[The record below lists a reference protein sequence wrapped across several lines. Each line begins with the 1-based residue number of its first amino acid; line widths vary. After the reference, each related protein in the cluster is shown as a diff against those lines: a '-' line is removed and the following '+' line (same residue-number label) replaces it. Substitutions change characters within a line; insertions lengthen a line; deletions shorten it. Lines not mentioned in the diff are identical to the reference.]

1 MRINDSKSEFVYAK
15 TQKTFQRK
23 IHNRKKSSKRRLGNE
38 KRKEKWLPNKD
49 SNLNKL
55 NQNQLCYRYTIGHRI
70 CNVH

>member
-1 MRINDSKSEFVYAK
+1 MRKNAKNVSKK
-15 TQKTFQRK
+15 NTQQKR
-23 IHNRKKSSKRRLGNE
+23 SSKRRLGNE
-38 KRKEKWLPNKD
+38 KRKGKWLPNKD

>member
-23 IHNRKKSSKRRLGNE
+23 IHSKKDLQKGDSETKKKG
-38 KRKEKWLPNKD
+38 KWLPNKD